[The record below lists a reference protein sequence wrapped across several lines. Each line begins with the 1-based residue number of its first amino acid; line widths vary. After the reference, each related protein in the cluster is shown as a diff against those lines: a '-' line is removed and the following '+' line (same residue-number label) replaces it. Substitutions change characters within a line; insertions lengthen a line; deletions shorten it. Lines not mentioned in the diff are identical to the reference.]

1 MNEKKRS
8 PLGIIFLTLFV
19 DLVGFSI
26 IFPLFPDMVEYYLVP
41 DSGGE
46 VEFHTVVLFGGILGS
61 LYSLLQ
67 FLFAPV
73 WGGLSD
79 RIGRRPVL
87 LLSIAGT
94 AGGYVVWILSGNL
107 TLLILSR
114 VITGCMSGNI
124 STASAAIADSTG
136 AKDRAKGMGVI
147 GVAFG
152 LGFILGPALGSL
164 FSRYDLLESFPEAGL
179 ESWGVNPF
187 SVPALVALGLSVLN
201 LLWVGLRF
209 QETLSAESRGKAR
222 ESRRPINPLI
232 LFRPIRIP
240 GVSRANLSYF
250 LFIAAFSG
258 IEFTL
263 TFFATESFDGYYTRE
278 NMYIIFVFVGLIIA
292 LVQGGVVRRMAPKYG
307 ERKLV
312 IFGLAALI
320 PAFCL
325 ICFSPPS
332 KLLLFTG
339 LGIMAV
345 GSALATPCLTALAS
359 LYTPGDR
366 QGEFLGIFRSLGA
379 LARALGP
386 CLFAG
391 IYWKFG
397 PIVAYVSAAIL
408 LIVPTTLAA
417 RLPQPV
423 KSEEGEST
431 GVQPESS
438 SGEAG
443 TGP

>member
-26 IFPLFPDMVEYYLVP
+26 IFPLFPDMVEYYLDI
-41 DSGGE
+41 DSDFG
-46 VEFHTVVLFGGILGS
+46 TVVLFGGILGS

-79 RIGRRPVL
+79 RIGRKPIL

-107 TLLILSR
+107 TLLIISR

-124 STASAAIADSTG
+124 STASAAIADFTS

-147 GVAFG
+147 GAAFG
-152 LGFILGPALGSL
+152 LGFILGPALGSV
-164 FSRYDLLESFPEAGL
+164 FSRYNLLESFPEAGL

-232 LFRPIRIP
+232 LFRPIRLP

-263 TFFATESFDGYYTRE
+263 TFFAKDRFGYTRE
-278 NMYIIFVFVGLIIA
+278 NMYIIFVYVGLIIA
-292 LVQGGVVRRMAPKYG
+292 IVQGGVVRRMAPKYG
-307 ERKLV
+307 ERRLV
-312 IFGLAALI
+312 IFGLASLI

-332 KLLLFTG
+332 KPFLFIG

-366 QGEFLGIFRSLGA
+366 QGEILGIFRSLGA

-397 PIVAYVSAAIL
+397 PVAAYVSAAVL

-423 KSEEGEST
+423 KPEEGEST

-443 TGP
+443 TEP